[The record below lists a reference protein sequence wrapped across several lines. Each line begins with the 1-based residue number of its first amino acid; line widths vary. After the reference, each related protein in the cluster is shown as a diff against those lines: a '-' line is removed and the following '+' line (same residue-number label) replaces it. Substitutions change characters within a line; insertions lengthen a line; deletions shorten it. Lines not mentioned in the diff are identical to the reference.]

1 MKIQKYLTLSGCGV
15 VLVTIYAVY
24 SVYINLRTK
33 EKRAQNMQCPFCNKD
48 TDSRVIESRS
58 IDNNSGIRRRRECLS
73 CRKRFTTFER
83 IKEWGYMVIKRD
95 NTRELFNN
103 EKIKSG
109 IFRAFEKRTIE
120 SEKLEKMA
128 YSIEQELREKY
139 PKEVPSREI
148 GNLILLETL
157 KIDEVAYIRFA
168 SVYRK
173 FEDVN
178 QFLEEIKQI
187 KGEKI

>member
-1 MKIQKYLTLSGCGV
+1 
-15 VLVTIYAVY
+15 
-24 SVYINLRTK
+24 
-33 EKRAQNMQCPFCNKD
+33 MQCPFCNKD
-48 TDSRVIESRS
+48 TDSRVVESRS
-58 IDNNSGIRRRRECLS
+58 IDNNSGVRRRRECLS

-103 EKIKSG
+103 EKIKAG

>member
-1 MKIQKYLTLSGCGV
+1 
-15 VLVTIYAVY
+15 
-24 SVYINLRTK
+24 
-33 EKRAQNMQCPFCNKD
+33 
-48 TDSRVIESRS
+48 
-58 IDNNSGIRRRRECLS
+58 
-73 CRKRFTTFER
+73 
-83 IKEWGYMVIKRD
+83 
-95 NTRELFNN
+95 
-103 EKIKSG
+103 
-109 IFRAFEKRTIE
+109 
-120 SEKLEKMA
+120 MA
-128 YSIEQELREKY
+128 YSIEQALREKY
-139 PKEVPSREI
+139 PNEVPSREI